1 MGALFSEENEENE
14 ENFNIFMEALFEN
27 VSLTCIDISGSDFD
41 FEMQIKFQ
49 EKWDENMERNIK
61 FIS

>member
-14 ENFNIFMEALFEN
+14 ENFNIFMEALFHN
-27 VSLTCIDISGSDFD
+27 VSLACIDISGSDFD
-41 FEMQIKFQ
+41 FDMQIKFQ
-49 EKWDENMERNIK
+49 EKWDQNMERNIK